1 MLRSENAHFQV
12 RWEEASAAQK
22 LVLSGARRRAG
33 RPLTGAY
40 RARHELPAP
49 STVQTA
55 LDVLRERE
63 LIARESRGSYR
74 IAEPFLKDWILAL
87 DELDELQAA
96 AGSPTSA

>member
-22 LVLSGARRRAG
+22 LVLAALAREPG

-40 RARHELPAP
+40 RSRHELPGP

-74 IAEPFLKDWILAL
+74 IVEPFLDLWILAL
-87 DELDELQAA
+87 NEPDELV
-96 AGSPTSA
+96 

>member
-1 MLRSENAHFQV
+1 ML
-12 RWEEASAAQK
+12 SALAK
-22 LVLSGARRRAG
+22 EPG

-74 IAEPFLKDWILAL
+74 IAEPFLDQWILAL
-87 DELDELQAA
+87 DEPDEL
-96 AGSPTSA
+96 G

>member
-22 LVLSGARRRAG
+22 LVLQALAAEPG

-40 RARHELPAP
+40 RARHELPSP

-74 IAEPFLKDWILAL
+74 LVEPFLDHWIAAL
-87 DELDELQAA
+87 DEPQQI
-96 AGSPTSA
+96 